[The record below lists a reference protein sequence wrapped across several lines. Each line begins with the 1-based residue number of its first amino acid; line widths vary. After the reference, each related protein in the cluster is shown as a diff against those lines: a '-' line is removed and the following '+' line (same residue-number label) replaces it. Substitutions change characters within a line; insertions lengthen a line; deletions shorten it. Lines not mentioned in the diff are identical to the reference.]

1 MNGDRQK
8 SLLTYGLREKLPA
21 LALLGASQ
29 GAQVLNKA
37 MEKALK
43 DLTDMQILW

>member
-8 SLLTYGLREKLPA
+8 SLLTYGLRGELPV
-21 LALLGASQ
+21 LALLGGSQ

-43 DLTDMQILW
+43 DLTDM